1 VSHPSSGSL
10 SLCYAASVFSSR
22 SPAVTG
28 RAGMRQDRELEHA
41 SDRHRCGW
49 TMHSERCPR
58 HWQVPTLPLDWP
70 KTERGGVP
78 PSGPDTSV
86 EHGSSQYTRN
96 SMLCREYT
104 RRLRMQVLY
113 SQITD
118 PRDLLA
124 SSTKTGPS
132 PHRAVRVVSS
142 AWECYNR
149 AVGMPS
155 RFDTFGPPA
164 WPSPSA

>member
-1 VSHPSSGSL
+1 MLQVFLVPEAQL
-10 SLCYAASVFSSR
+10 SPGVCTLL
-22 SPAVTG
+22 G
-28 RAGMRQDRELEHA
+28 QDRELEHA

-49 TMHSERCPR
+49 TMHSEQCPR

-118 PRDLLA
+118 PRDCPCKFNEDRTISTLCRA
-124 SSTKTGPS
+124 SCLERLGMLQQG
-132 PHRAVRVVSS
+132 RGDAV
-142 AWECYNR
+142 E
-149 AVGMPS
+149 
-155 RFDTFGPPA
+155 D
-164 WPSPSA
+164 